1 MSNSGV
7 SDDKILEKVGAF
19 RGKNQGRTE
28 WAVSGDWTEE
38 LFASPHDYPLATR
51 VFSMTCHC
59 APMGDTSSVL
69 APGGTWLDLWKA
81 VDKLRNAP
89 GVYCDHRWIE
99 RFTLVGNRLK
109 VDFGS

>member
-1 MSNSGV
+1 
-7 SDDKILEKVGAF
+7 
-19 RGKNQGRTE
+19 
-28 WAVSGDWTEE
+28 VSGDWTEE